1 MPDAI
6 CSMQEE
12 FTDDEMLHQIAL
24 TCVPQ
29 LGDIHIAVLLKN
41 FGTAC
46 NVFIAQKRA
55 LECLPGIGSVRAGA
69 IKAFKNFSGI
79 QKELSLCR
87 QTNTRVLIRGKNGYP
102 SRLNHCSDAP
112 AVLYFKGNA
121 SLDMAK
127 IVSIVGTRSPT
138 QYGKDRVL
146 ELLEVLARFKVL
158 VVSGLAY
165 GVDTLVHREAVK
177 HGLPTVGV
185 LGHGLDKLY
194 PYANRQLAEEML
206 SNGGMLTEFMR
217 GTKPDRQNF
226 PRRNRIVAGMA
237 DAVIVIES
245 GEKGGSLITAE
256 LANGYNK
263 DVLAYPGRSI
273 DEQSM
278 GCNALIAGHKANL
291 VTSGQQV
298 VDFLNWSAHQQQTP
312 PKQMALFTTLAPEEQ
327 QLVEIIALN
336 QPVSIDA
343 LVQMSAQKSSKVAS
357 LLLSLEMQGI
367 VLLLPGKLYALCR

>member
-1 MPDAI
+1 
-6 CSMQEE
+6 MQEE
-12 FTDDEMLHQIAL
+12 FKDDELLHHIAL
-24 TCVPQ
+24 TCVPH
-29 LGDIHIAVLLKN
+29 LGDIHIHVLLKN
-41 FGTAC
+41 FGSAS
-46 NVFIAQKRA
+46 NVFSAQKRS

-79 QKELSLCR
+79 EKELTRCH

-102 SRLNHCSDAP
+102 SRLNHCPDAP
-112 AVLYFKGNA
+112 AILYFSGNA
-121 SLDMAK
+121 SPDMAK
-127 IVSIVGTRSPT
+127 VVSIVGTRSPT

-146 ELLEVLARFKVL
+146 ELLEALARFKVL

-165 GVDTLVHREAVK
+165 GVDTLVHREALK
-177 HGLPTVGV
+177 HGLPTIGV

-194 PYANRQLAEEML
+194 PFANRQLADEML
-206 SNGGMLTEFMR
+206 MNGGMLTEFMR

-263 DVLAYPGRSI
+263 DVLAYPGRAI

-298 VDFLNWSAHQQQTP
+298 IDFLNWSTHQQQIQ
-312 PKQMALFTTLAPEEQ
+312 PKQMALFSTLAPEEQ
-327 QLVEIIALN
+327 QLIKIIELN
-336 QPVSIDA
+336 QPVSIDSLA
-343 LVQMSAQKSSKVAS
+343 QMAAQQSSKVSA

-367 VLLLPGKLYALCR
+367 VALLPGKLYALCR